1 MVQPMSLSRRVFVV
15 CNYSFLIALSLFC
28 LFPIVHVL
36 AVSFSSSSAASA
48 GLVRFWPVDFT
59 LDSYRFVLNK
69 PEFLRSFWIT
79 LQRVAL
85 GTVLNMI
92 LTMIVAYPLSRDHRL
107 FRWRTFYAWVFVFT
121 ILFNGGLVPWY
132 ITIKELGM
140 LDTIWALTIP
150 GALPVFN
157 VILLLNF
164 YRTLPKE
171 LAESSFIDG
180 AGHWTTLWKIYVPLS
195 LPSLATI
202 TLFAT
207 VGHWNSWFDG
217 LVLMNSPDHYPLQSY
232 LQTVVINRDLKLVS
246 TNDLE
251 QLAAVSDRTAK
262 AAQIFLGALPILL
275 VYPLLQKYFMKGMV
289 MGSVKE

>member
-1 MVQPMSLSRRVFVV
+1 MSLSRRVFVV